1 MQFAKILFVVYFNG
15 MDAVEL
21 KFANAFNSVPN
32 IGGVS
37 LRLLKNHFGSFA
49 EAWRAGVGDLQTA
62 GLNQPALAGIN
73 WKRPTTNPDREIEKL
88 FKENIW
94 LISEE
99 DEKFPS
105 LLKEIPSPPL
115 LIYGRGR
122 LELLTEKHINIG
134 VVGTR
139 KPTSYGIEATEKI
152 VSGLVRAGITI
163 TSGLAAGIDSE
174 AHEAA
179 LAGKGKTIAV
189 LGCGVDQYSIFPPEN
204 RGLARRIVEAEGVVL
219 SEYSPGTPAVKEHFP
234 QRNRIISG
242 LSKGVLVVEARERS
256 GALIT
261 SRLALDQNREVFAVP
276 GSIFSLASYGPNQ
289 LIQQGAKAVTSA
301 KDILEELGLDYTESV
316 GSRSGDPMDE
326 KEWTILQMLEE
337 PLNVDVIKEK
347 SGLETGAILSSLS
360 MLELK
365 GIVKNMGG
373 NMYQKV

>member
-1 MQFAKILFVVYFNG
+1 MYFSE

-21 KFANAFNSVPN
+21 KFANAFNSIPN
-32 IGGVS
+32 IGSVS

-73 WKRPTTNPDREIEKL
+73 WKRPATNPDREIEKL
-88 FKENIW
+88 FKEDIW
-94 LISEE
+94 LIDEE
-99 DEKFPS
+99 DEKFPPI
-105 LLKEIPSPPL
+105 LKEIPSQPL
-115 LIYGRGR
+115 LIYGRGN
-122 LELLTEKHINIG
+122 LGLLTEKNISIG

-163 TSGLAAGIDSE
+163 VSGLASGIDSE
-174 AHEAA
+174 AHETA

-189 LGCGVDQYSIFPPEN
+189 LGCGVDHYSIFPPEN
-204 RGLARRIVEAEGVVL
+204 KSLARKIAESGGVVL

-276 GSIFSLASYGPNQ
+276 GSIFSLASAGPNQ
-289 LIQQGAKAVTSA
+289 LIAQGAKAVTCA
-301 KDILEELGLDYTESV
+301 KDILDELGLDYTEAIS
-316 GSRSGDPMDE
+316 SKSGEMMDE
-326 KEWTILQMLEE
+326 KEWTLLQLLEE
-337 PLNVDVIKEK
+337 PLSVDVIKEK

-373 NMYQKV
+373 NIYQKI